1 MFQFDASGFAHSSEK
16 VPQSFFRPGRGSKRS
31 GLYSRAGKRLLDC
44 LFVLAALPVAL
55 PLIAFL
61 ALLVKRDG
69 GSAFYV
75 QERLGL
81 DGRKFRLLK
90 LRTMIHDADRV
101 LEDYLA
107 ANPAARQEWD
117 LKQKLHQDPRITRS
131 GHILRKTSL
140 DELPQLLNVLLGDM
154 SLVGPRPMMPEQ
166 ASLYPGQDYNRLRPG
181 ITGPWQVS
189 DRNESSFA
197 ARASFDSSYY
207 KEMSLLGDLSLLV
220 RTVGVVLR
228 GTGC

>member
-16 VPQSFFRPGRGSKRS
+16 VPQSFFHSGRRSKRS

-55 PLIAFL
+55 PLIALL
-61 ALLVKRDG
+61 ALLVKKDG
-69 GSAFYV
+69 GRPFYV

-101 LEDYLA
+101 LEGYLA

-117 LKQKLHQDPRITRS
+117 LKQKLHQDPRITRF

-166 ASLYPGQDYNRLRPG
+166 ASLYPGQDYYRLRPG

-197 ARASFDSSYY
+197 ARASFDSSYFE
-207 KEMSLLGDLSLLV
+207 KLSLFGDLSLLV
-220 RTVGVVLR
+220 RTVAVVLR